1 MIMAVILY
9 YPRCIAGCIPTSLVG
24 VGGRY
29 YPYQF
34 VKDIRTASAMYLDI
48 KGVDAMIVLAT
59 QVQSC

>member
-1 MIMAVILY
+1 MAIIIDIR
-9 YPRCIAGCIPTSLVG
+9 RCVAGCIPTSLVG

-34 VKDIRTASAMYLDI
+34 VKDISTASAMYLDI

-59 QVQSC
+59 QVQY